1 VPQQRLVFTSMLV
14 GGWRPGTPWM
24 PFTAIITMA
33 DEGGGTR
40 YVATV
45 MHSDQAT
52 RDKHEQMGFHE
63 GWGTCIE
70 QLDAFAGGL

>member
-1 VPQQRLVFTSMLV
+1 
-14 GGWRPGTPWM
+14 
-24 PFTAIITMA
+24 MA

-45 MHSDQAT
+45 MHPDQAT